1 MALPALQHLLRERD
15 NRWRGITR
23 YGPLLLI
30 PILIAVILLWIFT
43 AAALVHSATHVQTRC
58 YGSESRGTRRCYTFH
73 GTGIEWKN
81 TTSAIIHVFLRISI
95 LIFESV
101 HVPLHLW
108 FYLHSRLHPAWA
120 VSLAVILMG
129 AWWCCATWIFTYDLL
144 YEYYEM
150 GRYGGVLTAAWK
162 GLAIFR
168 AVLGFGVALAY
179 TVYMG
184 FAAHAVKRWRR
195 AKKGGRVADRE
206 EGWRSGMGR
215 ASGERE
221 VNEEDR
227 DDSMELGKL

>member
-1 MALPALQHLLRERD
+1 MYYGYFERAD
-15 NRWRGITR
+15 YNDR
-23 YGPLLLI
+23 
-30 PILIAVILLWIFT
+30 
-43 AAALVHSATHVQTRC
+43 
-58 YGSESRGTRRCYTFH
+58 
-73 GTGIEWKN
+73 
-81 TTSAIIHVFLRISI
+81 
-95 LIFESV
+95 
-101 HVPLHLW
+101 
-108 FYLHSRLHPAWA
+108 
-120 VSLAVILMG
+120 
-129 AWWCCATWIFTYDLL
+129 
-144 YEYYEM
+144 
-150 GRYGGVLTAAWK
+150 LTAAWK

-206 EGWRSGMGR
+206 GGWRSGMGR

>member
-1 MALPALQHLLRERD
+1 MALPTLQHLLHERD
-15 NRWRGITR
+15 NRWKGVTR

-43 AAALVHSATHVQTRC
+43 VAALIYSATHV
-58 YGSESRGTRRCYTFH
+58 ERRCYVGRCYITAWTPIQWH
-73 GTGIEWKN
+73 NATN
-81 TTSAIIHVFLRISI
+81 ASIHVFLRISI

-101 HVPLHLW
+101 HVPLHLRS
-108 FYLHSRLHPAWA
+108 YLLSRLHPAWA
-120 VSLAVILMG
+120 VSLAVILMC
-129 AWWCCATWIFTYDLL
+129 AWWCSATWIFSYDLL
-144 YEYYEM
+144 YGYYEM
-150 GRYGGVLTAAWK
+150 GPNYGVTPTAAWN

-168 AVLGFGVALAY
+168 AVLMFGIAMAY

-206 EGWRSGMGR
+206 EGWRSGTGR

-221 VNEEDR
+221 VNEGDR